1 MNDHHKKAP
10 QSADPGK
17 LAAVKELE
25 RRSGERLMFT
35 AAADVVELSS
45 GARFCTRTTDIGL
58 GGCFID
64 TTNPFSVGAKVRV
77 TMRKGKNELNTTG
90 VVVYSQHGLG
100 MGVSFADLQPEQRL
114 ALSAWIGQVTGE
126 APGVSE
132 GAHSTHRAETA
143 HMSHGTPSDRA
154 TVVRLVRLLI
164 TKGILTEA
172 EGSSV
177 LVEPV
182 L

>member
-10 QSADPGK
+10 HSAEAGK

-25 RRSGERLMFT
+25 RRSGDRLMFT

-45 GARFCTRTTDIGL
+45 GARFSTRTTDIGL

-64 TTNPFSVGAKVRV
+64 TTNPFPVGAKVRV
-77 TMRKGKNELNTTG
+77 TVRKGKHELNTQG

-100 MGVSFADLQPEQRL
+100 MGISFADLASEQRK
-114 ALSAWIGQVTGE
+114 ALNAWIGEISGE
-126 APGVSE
+126 FAPGEE
-132 GAHSTHRAETA
+132 GAYSIHRPEPAQGA
-143 HMSHGTPSDRA
+143 HGTGSDRA
-154 TVVRLVRLLI
+154 MVVRLVRLLI